1 MKNSNLKTYFICFAV
16 LVFTVMLSYSLY
28 KASYNVKNEKIETI
42 SFGWQSIFH

>member
-1 MKNSNLKTYFICFAV
+1 MKSSNIKTYVICFAV
-16 LVFTVMLSYSLY
+16 LVSTLILSYSLY